1 MKCEV
6 IGCEAAAKPV
16 DELEQGRKL
25 DVLTH
30 DFVLHLAINRSAPQ
44 CGFTSARLK
53 SRPGSAVASTLT
65 HGLCRVSVKNYTSY
79 SDPTLALQQE

>member
-1 MKCEV
+1 MKLQLNQWMNLNRGENSMCSHATLFYTLQSTEV
-6 IGCEAAAKPV
+6 
-16 DELEQGRKL
+16 L
-25 DVLTH
+25 
-30 DFVLHLAINRSAPQ
+30 RSV
-44 CGFTSARLK
+44 GFTSARLK